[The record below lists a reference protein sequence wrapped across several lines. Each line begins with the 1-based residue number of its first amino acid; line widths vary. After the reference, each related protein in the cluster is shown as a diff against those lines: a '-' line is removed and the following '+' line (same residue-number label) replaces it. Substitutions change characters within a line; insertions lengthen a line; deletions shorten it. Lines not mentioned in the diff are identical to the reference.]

1 MTVKAIGWWAVT
13 AGSLL
18 CTAGVCGAPAG
29 AHPWSRWPHL
39 PQGADFFPFGVWA
52 QNPADAPAY
61 RALGV
66 DFYYG
71 LHGGPTEAQVAV
83 LRKHNMPFVAMFND
97 YARQHLLQE
106 PLAWGWMHRDEPD
119 LAHVYPRSLL
129 TGPNGKQIIREH
141 WPEVYQKLD
150 LDNNE
155 YNGWGMGAHPV
166 IDIQADYRRIRE
178 ADPTRPVFLQLS
190 HAVAFEGVKK
200 GRGDHSGNVEVYPGY
215 MAGSDIVSFDIY
227 PVAEGLGKE
236 LWRVPKGLDQLRAWG
251 SGERPLMAIIEA
263 GFGETFANKHQQRAQ
278 VWMAINHG
286 ATGITWF
293 CHRWTQVDGQRK
305 LFSTRM
311 PLTDPRVG
319 AAVRD
324 IAAEVKALAAVI
336 NTPALQGR
344 VRAEGLELDL
354 AARQTDDAVYVF
366 AVERG
371 GAGGEATL
379 FVEGLGGVDVEVIGE
394 NRILRAEGSRFQD
407 RFTPWEVHL
416 YRARTNAP

>member
-1 MTVKAIGWWAVT
+1 MKRTTSGVLTAAV
-13 AGSLL
+13 AGLMS
-18 CTAGVCGAPAG
+18 AAVYGAPDG

-39 PQGADFFPFGVWA
+39 PQGRDFFPFGVWA

-71 LHGGPTEAQVAV
+71 LHGGPTEAQVAA
-83 LRKHNMPFVAMFND
+83 LRRHNMPFVAMFND
-97 YARQHLLQE
+97 YARQNLLKE

-119 LAHVYPRSLL
+119 LAHVYPRNLL
-129 TGPNGKQIIREH
+129 KGPEGKRILREH
-141 WPEVYQKLD
+141 WPEVYRKLE
-150 LDNNE
+150 LEGKE
-155 YNGWGMGAHPV
+155 YDGWGLGAHPV
-166 IDIQADYRRIRE
+166 IDIQANYRKIRE

-215 MAGSDIVSFDIY
+215 FAGSDIISFDVY
-227 PVAEGLGKE
+227 PVADGRANE
-236 LWRVPKGLDQLRAWG
+236 LWRVPKGLDQLRTWG
-251 SGERPLMAIIEA
+251 SGNRPLMAIIEA
-263 GFGETFANKHQQRAQ
+263 GFGETFADKHQQRAQ

-286 ATGITWF
+286 ATGIAWF

-311 PLTDPRVG
+311 PLADPQVG
-319 AAVRD
+319 AAVRE
-324 IAAEVKALAAVI
+324 IAAEVKSLAAVI
-336 NTPALQGR
+336 NSAALKDR

-354 AARQTDDAVYVF
+354 AARQADGWVYIF

-371 GAGGEATL
+371 GAGGAATL
-379 FVEGLGGVDVEVIGE
+379 SVEDLGAADVEVIGE
-394 NRILRAEGSRFQD
+394 NRTLRAEGGRFQD
-407 RFTPWEVHL
+407 RFAPWEVHL
-416 YRARTNAP
+416 YRARAAAP